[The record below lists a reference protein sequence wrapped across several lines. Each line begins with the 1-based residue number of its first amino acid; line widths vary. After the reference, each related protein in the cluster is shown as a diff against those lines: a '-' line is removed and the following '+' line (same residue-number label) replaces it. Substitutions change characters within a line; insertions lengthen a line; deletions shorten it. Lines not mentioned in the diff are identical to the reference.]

1 MKITPVGAAL
11 EVTGSSF
18 LLETDSERFLV
29 DCGLFQGG
37 PDAEERN
44 REFPFN
50 PKEIS
55 AVFLTH
61 AHLDHCGRLPLLQK
75 QGFSGSIYTTAPTR
89 DLAQFILLDAAKLQE
104 EDAER
109 ESRKKLR
116 AGEVPALPL
125 YTEQDVVYTLSHF
138 RPVIYEQTFSP
149 TKDLQVTFRQSG
161 HILGSAFLEFRQGD
175 KTVVFSGDLGSP
187 RRNVVPDPALPSTCD
202 LVFCESTYGDRMHK
216 SRESSIQELTDALN
230 WTWKVGGN
238 VVIPSFAL
246 ERAQD
251 ILFILRDLR
260 GKKTVPS
267 NPVFLDSPLSINLT
281 EVYRRHIPDLDAETQ
296 SLMAE
301 GVDPFNFPGLR
312 NTVTGEQSKLINNLN
327 QVTIMAGSGMCQG
340 GRVVHHLK
348 HNLWRA
354 ESSVV
359 FVGYQARMTLG
370 RAIVDGAK
378 KVHIFGEPIA
388 VKARI
393 FTINGFSAH
402 ADQET
407 LLQWLAGTDKA
418 RIVLNHGEEGAA
430 ENLARELV
438 QQGRQAEVAQPGK
451 PYRI

>member
-18 LLETDSERFLV
+18 LLETGSERFLI

-37 PDAEERN
+37 PDAEEKN
-44 REFPFN
+44 REFSFN

-75 QGFSGSIYTTAPTR
+75 QGFSGPIYTTAPTR

-104 EDAER
+104 EDNQR

-116 AGEVPALPL
+116 AGETPSSPL
-125 YTEQDVVYTLSHF
+125 YTEQDVIYTLSHF
-138 RPVIYEQTFSP
+138 RPQVYEQAFSP
-149 TKDLQVTFRQSG
+149 SKDLQVTFRQSG

-187 RRNVVPDPALPSTCD
+187 RRNVVPDPALPSACD

-216 SRESSIQELTDALN
+216 SWESSIQELTDALN
-230 WTWKVGGN
+230 WTWKAGGN

-251 ILFILRDLR
+251 ILFILRDQR
-260 GKKTVPS
+260 GKKVVPS

-281 EVYRRHIPDLDAETQ
+281 EVYRRHIPDLDTETK
-296 SLMAE
+296 SLMAQ
-301 GVDPFNFPGLR
+301 GIDPFNFPGLR

-327 QVTIMAGSGMCQG
+327 QSTIIAGSGMCQG

-354 ESSVV
+354 DSSVV

-407 LLQWLAGTDKA
+407 LLQWLAGSGRA

-430 ENLARELV
+430 QNLTKKLI
-438 QQGRQAEVAQPGK
+438 QQGRQAEVAEPGK
-451 PYRI
+451 PYNV

>member
-1 MKITPVGAAL
+1 MNIIPVGAAL
-11 EVTGSSF
+11 EVTGSCF
-18 LLETDSERFLV
+18 LLEIESERFLV

-37 PDAEERN
+37 PDTEEKN
-44 REFPFN
+44 RDFPFD

-75 QGFSGSIYTTAPTR
+75 QGFSGPIYATAPTQ
-89 DLAQFILLDAAKLQE
+89 DVAQFILLDAAKLQE
-104 EDAER
+104 EDTQR

-116 AGEVPALPL
+116 AGEVPSLPL
-125 YTEQDVVYTLSHF
+125 YTEQDVIYTLSHF
-138 RPVIYEQTFSP
+138 RPVMYEQAFSP
-149 TKDLQVTFRQSG
+149 AKDLQVTFRQSG

-187 RRNVVPDPALPSTCD
+187 QRNVVPDPVLPSTCD

-230 WTWKVGGN
+230 WTWRAGGN
-238 VVIPSFAL
+238 VIIPSFAL

-260 GKKTVPS
+260 GKKVIPS

-296 SLMAE
+296 SLMAQ
-301 GVDPFNFPGLR
+301 GVDPFNFPGLH
-312 NTVTGEQSKLINNLN
+312 NTVTGEQSKLINNQN

-348 HNLWRA
+348 HNLWRTD
-354 ESSVV
+354 SSVV

-378 KVHIFGEPIA
+378 TVHIFGEPIA

-393 FTINGFSAH
+393 LTINGFSAH
-402 ADQET
+402 ADQAT

-418 RIVLNHGEEGAA
+418 RIILNHGEEGAA
-430 ENLARELV
+430 QNLARELV
-438 QQGRQAEVAQPGK
+438 QQGRQAEVVEPGRT
-451 PYRI
+451 YQI

>member
-18 LLETDSERFLV
+18 LLETESERFLV

-37 PDAEERN
+37 PDTEEKN

-116 AGEVPALPL
+116 AGETPVLPL
-125 YTEQDVVYTLSHF
+125 YTEQDVVYTLSQF
-138 RPVIYEQTFSP
+138 RPLIYEQAFSP
-149 TKDLQVTFRQSG
+149 AKDLQVTFRQSG

-175 KTVVFSGDLGSP
+175 KTVIFSGDLGSP
-187 RRNVVPDPALPSTCD
+187 QRNVVPDPVLPSASD

-216 SRESSIQELTDALN
+216 SRESSILELTDALN
-230 WTWKVGGN
+230 RTWKVGGN

-260 GKKTVPS
+260 GKKAVPS

-281 EVYRRHIPDLDAETQ
+281 EVYRRHIPDLDAETK
-296 SLMAE
+296 SLMAQ
-301 GVDPFNFPGLR
+301 GVDPFSFPGLR
-312 NTVTGEQSKLINNLN
+312 NSVTGEQSKLINNLN
-327 QVTIMAGSGMCQG
+327 QVTIIAGSGMCQG

-430 ENLARELV
+430 NNLARELV
-438 QQGRQAEVAQPGK
+438 QQGRQAEVAEPGK

>member
-1 MKITPVGAAL
+1 M
-11 EVTGSSF
+11 
-18 LLETDSERFLV
+18 
-29 DCGLFQGG
+29 
-37 PDAEERN
+37 
-44 REFPFN
+44 
-50 PKEIS
+50 
-55 AVFLTH
+55 
-61 AHLDHCGRLPLLQK
+61 
-75 QGFSGSIYTTAPTR
+75 
-89 DLAQFILLDAAKLQE
+89 
-104 EDAER
+104 
-109 ESRKKLR
+109 
-116 AGEVPALPL
+116 
-125 YTEQDVVYTLSHF
+125 
-138 RPVIYEQTFSP
+138 
-149 TKDLQVTFRQSG
+149 
-161 HILGSAFLEFRQGD
+161 
-175 KTVVFSGDLGSP
+175 
-187 RRNVVPDPALPSTCD
+187 
-202 LVFCESTYGDRMHK
+202 
-216 SRESSIQELTDALN
+216 N

-260 GKKTVPS
+260 GKKAVPS
-267 NPVFLDSPLSINLT
+267 NPIFLDSPLSINLT
-281 EVYRRHIPDLDAETQ
+281 EVYRRHIPDLDAETK
-296 SLMAE
+296 SLMAQ

-354 ESSVV
+354 ESSVI

-430 ENLARELV
+430 NNLARELV
-438 QQGRQAEVAQPGK
+438 QQGRQAEVAEPGK
-451 PYRI
+451 SYRI